1 MSKLLE
7 GKTAIITGATRGI
20 GHGIANSF
28 ARQGCNLAFTYNSS
42 VDAAEV
48 LETELNSFGVKA
60 KAYRSNAA
68 DFIEA
73 QELVDRVLKDFG
85 TVNVLV
91 NNAGI
96 TKDNLLMRIIE
107 EDFDK
112 VIEVNL
118 KSVFNMTKAIQR
130 TFLKQRSGSLIH
142 MSSVVG
148 LKGNA
153 GQSNYAASKA
163 GIIGFSKAIALELGS
178 RNIRSNVIAPG
189 FIETEMTDQLAEDV
203 VQKWRDGIPLKR
215 GGKPEDVANACIFLA
230 SDLSNY
236 ITGQVLQVDGGMLT

>member
-28 ARQGCNLAFTYNSS
+28 AKQGCNLAFTYNSS
-42 VDAAEV
+42 VDAAKL

-73 QELVDRVLKDFG
+73 QELVDQVLKDFG
-85 TVNVLV
+85 TVNILV

-153 GQSNYAASKA
+153 GQS
-163 GIIGFSKAIALELGS
+163 
-178 RNIRSNVIAPG
+178 
-189 FIETEMTDQLAEDV
+189 
-203 VQKWRDGIPLKR
+203 
-215 GGKPEDVANACIFLA
+215 
-230 SDLSNY
+230 LSL
-236 ITGQVLQVDGGMLT
+236 IHI